1 MLSQLDHLSVTA
13 DGRYATDAELM
24 FFQSYLRT
32 ARLRFSLYQKLQ
44 QLEPKIVQE
53 VLAQLKS
60 QDPAALQVGD
70 QDLSAK
76 WQRDTVRTLRYA
88 ATASL
93 IDDSNLYKERML
105 LWFQTVM
112 RSFGAGHSCNATY
125 QAMQV
130 IVRKYLSVEEAAIIC
145 PLLEM
150 SRAVLGEPQNPSGM

>member
-1 MLSQLDHLSVTA
+1 MLSQLDHLSVAA

-32 ARLRFSLYQKLQ
+32 ARLRFGLYQKLQ
-44 QLEPKIVQE
+44 QLESKIVQE

-60 QDPAALQVGD
+60 RNPTALQVGD
-70 QDLSAK
+70 QDLTAK

-88 ATASL
+88 AMASL
-93 IDDSNLYKERML
+93 IDDPDLYRERML

-112 RSFGAGHSCNATY
+112 RSFGAGHSCNVTY

-150 SRAVLGEPQNPSGM
+150 SRAVLGEP